1 MNIKFLALLILPIL
15 LFAREN
21 PFKSSEEMKDIPLSN
36 NYIQAPNDF
45 KKSTFKLPESARI
58 IDSVEIVYQ
67 NIDGSIAKK
76 RIPIDNRID
85 WTKDFML
92 TYSKPIVVERKKPC
106 PKCQKCKK
114 VTTIKKTIREV
125 IEKKL
130 VPKKE
135 VVETVE
141 SQPEI
146 TETTEINGVLVE
158 NGTVEI
164 PEEIK
169 AVEERKVISIG
180 KPRFA
185 FFEFFEEDHK
195 IKINTTDPKKR
206 HFMLVR
212 PNRIILDFYRDTDF
226 QNQTFDISKG
236 IFREMKISTEGEKGI
251 YRVAI
256 YIAEGYRY
264 KLEKTEV
271 GYEVKC
277 YKR

>member
-1 MNIKFLALLILPIL
+1 VNIKFLALLILPIL

-58 IDSVEIVYQ
+58 IDSVEIIYQ

-76 RIPIDNRID
+76 RIPIDNKID

-92 TYSKPIVVERKKPC
+92 TYSKPIVVERTKPC

-130 VPKKE
+130 VPNKE
-135 VVETVE
+135 VVEIVE
-141 SQPEI
+141 SKP
-146 TETTEINGVLVE
+146 ETTEINGVVAGNE
-158 NGTVEI
+158 EVEI
-164 PEEIK
+164 IK
-169 AVEERKVISIG
+169 AVEGRKVISIG

-226 QNQTFDISKG
+226 QNQTFNISKG

-251 YRVAI
+251 YRVTI